1 MKLTDLKINGMIE
14 PIGYDFTDLRVAWK
28 VVDVQGKKQSNVC
41 IELSDNVDFSKVLTS
56 IKGNDLSQTGTV
68 ISYDLLP

>member
-28 VVDVQGKKQSNVC
+28 VVDVQGKNNQMSVSNYQ
-41 IELSDNVDFSKVLTS
+41 ITLIFLKF
-56 IKGNDLSQTGTV
+56 
-68 ISYDLLP
+68 